1 MQNKKVGHW
10 LAFSTC
16 FIHCKFFRIF
26 NPKSSFLVTLTFSSK
41 HFFLKNN
48 GNLRI
53 DCFLWS
59 VSRFKLL
66 NTLKLVSAVFVKF
79 SFFYQ
84 MIALQKL
91 WKMLFIS
98 SKKLFSFS
106 RYSNICI
113 SVLLF
118 FLPVGH
124 CFRGWSKIK

>member
-10 LAFSTC
+10 LAFGTC

-26 NPKSSFLVTLTFSSK
+26 NLKSSFLVTLTFSSK

-59 VSRFKLL
+59 VSRFNLL
-66 NTLKLVSAVFVKF
+66 NTLKLASAVFIKF
-79 SFFYQ
+79 SFFHQ
-84 MIALQKL
+84 MIALQNL

-98 SKKLFSFS
+98 SKILFSFS
-106 RYSNICI
+106 RYSNFSYFCP
-113 SVLLF
+113 SF
-118 FLPVGH
+118 FFCLSGIALEDD
-124 CFRGWSKIK
+124 RR